1 MLSNKAYD
9 TLKWIVMYLVPSL
22 ATFVGAVGT
31 SLNWEP
37 TTIVVTIITAF
48 GAFLGGLIGYSNKQ
62 YNKEQ

>member
-22 ATFVGAVGT
+22 ATFVGAVGA
-31 SLNWEP
+31 SLNWDQ
-37 TTIVVTIITAF
+37 TTVVVTIITAV
-48 GAFLGGLIGYSNKQ
+48 GTFLGGLIGYSNKQ